1 MLKTKFGSFNAVG
14 VSTEATLMHKVNDRE
29 SGYRTILMLRLS
41 GNGMKIN
48 CMELLR
54 YVRYSGGDNAVTG
67 GSSNMTI
74 EKVT

>member
-1 MLKTKFGSFNAVG
+1 MLKTKIVSINTVCA
-14 VSTEATLMHKVNDRE
+14 STEATLMHKVNDRE
-29 SGYRTILMLRLS
+29 SGYRTIVMLRLS
-41 GNGMKIN
+41 ENGMKIN

-67 GSSNMTI
+67 GSSNMTL